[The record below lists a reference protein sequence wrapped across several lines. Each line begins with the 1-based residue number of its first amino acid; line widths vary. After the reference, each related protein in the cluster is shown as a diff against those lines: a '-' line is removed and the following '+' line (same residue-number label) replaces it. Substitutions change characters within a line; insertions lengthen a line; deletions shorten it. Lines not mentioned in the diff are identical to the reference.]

1 MKLLALSAS
10 LRREST
16 NGLLLSAAAALAPDC
31 SFDFFGSELAA
42 IPAFSPDRDYEGA
55 IPPPAVADF
64 RRRIAGADG
73 VLISS
78 PEYAHGV
85 PGAFKNALDWIVSSG
100 EFTDKPTLLWMA
112 SPSGAEN
119 ARAALVP
126 TLRVI
131 GARLVGDFSLRVVR
145 SHFAADGSVADPD
158 LRAALL
164 AGLEALRAACWTSA
178 ASRSPG

>member
-1 MKLLALSAS
+1 MNLLALSAS

-16 NGLLLSAAAALAPDC
+16 NGMLLRAAALLAPD
-31 SFDFFGSELAA
+31 FKVDFFGPELAA
-42 IPAFSPDRDYEGA
+42 IPAFSPDLDPVGA
-55 IPPPAVADF
+55 VAAPAVADL
-64 RRRIAGADG
+64 RHRIARADA

-100 EFTDKPTLLWMA
+100 ELTDKPTLVWMA
-112 SPSGAEN
+112 SPSGAER

-126 TLRVI
+126 TLRVL
-131 GARLVGDFSLRVVR
+131 GARLVADLSLRVVR
-145 SHFAADGSVADPD
+145 THFAADGSVADPE

-164 AGLEALRAACWTSA
+164 AGLEGLRAAPWTPAAPGGSA
-178 ASRSPG
+178 

>member
-1 MKLLALSAS
+1 MKLLALCAS
-10 LRREST
+10 LRRDST
-16 NGLLLSAAAALAPDC
+16 NGRLLAAAAALATDC
-31 SFDFFGSELAA
+31 SFDFFGPELAA
-42 IPAFSPDRDYEGA
+42 IPAFSPDLDPPGA
-55 IPPPAVADF
+55 VAPPPVLDL
-64 RRRIAGADG
+64 RQRIARADG

-112 SPSGAEN
+112 SPSGAEL

-131 GARLVGDFSLRVVR
+131 GARLVADVSLRVVR
-145 SHFAADGSVADPD
+145 SHFAADGSLADPD

-164 AGLEALRAACWTSA
+164 AGLETLRTACWTPA
-178 ASRSPG
+178 APGGAP

>member
-1 MKLLALSAS
+1 MKLLAFSAS

-16 NGLLLSAAAALAPDC
+16 NGLLLTAAAALAGDID
-31 SFDFFGSELAA
+31 FDFFGPELAA
-42 IPAFSPDRDYEGA
+42 LPAFSPDLDPPGA
-55 IPPPAVADF
+55 TAPPPVRDL
-64 RRRIAGADG
+64 RQRIAGADG
-73 VLISS
+73 VVISS

-112 SPSGAEN
+112 SPSGAER

-131 GARLVGDFSLRVVR
+131 GARLVADVSLRVVR
-145 SHFAADGSVADPD
+145 SQFSADGALVDPE
-158 LRAALL
+158 LRATLL
-164 AGLEALRAACWTSA
+164 AGLDLLRAACWPRA
-178 ASRSPG
+178 ASSDPG